1 MGCSLAASLVSL
13 KKAIKRQID
22 PDYLFIEPSEM
33 VVTQELRNVAAQG
46 QRDIKYEI
54 GPLIT
59 LLDGRQ
65 FGFHWKERRA
75 LLLGQISGAD
85 LVAISR
91 ADLVGDEEI
100 RMIYE
105 ALNESATVP
114 FLLSIR
120 NGAGLKKVMLALS
133 NRSRQ

>member
-1 MGCSLAASLVSL
+1 VGCSLAASLVSL
-13 KKAIKRQID
+13 KKAIKRHID

-46 QRDIKYEI
+46 LRDIKYEV
-54 GPLIT
+54 GPLVT
-59 LLDGRQ
+59 LLDGPE
-65 FGFHWKERRA
+65 FGFHWKERRP

-91 ADLVGDEEI
+91 ADMIGDKETDV
-100 RMIYE
+100 IYQ
-105 ALNESATVP
+105 ALDECATEP

-120 NGAGLKKVMLALS
+120 SGTGLDNIMLALS
-133 NRSRQ
+133 NHSHQ

>member
-1 MGCSLAASLVSL
+1 VGCSLAAGLVRL
-13 KKAIKRQID
+13 KKDIKRHID

-46 QRDIKYEI
+46 LRDIKYKV
-54 GPLIT
+54 GPLVT
-59 LLDGRQ
+59 LLDGPE
-65 FGFHWKERRA
+65 FGFHWKERRP

-91 ADLVGDEEI
+91 ADMIGDKETNV
-100 RMIYE
+100 IYQ
-105 ALNESATVP
+105 ALDECATEP

-120 NGAGLKKVMLALS
+120 SGTGLDNIMLALS
-133 NRSRQ
+133 NHSHQ

>member
-1 MGCSLAASLVSL
+1 VGCSLAASLVRL
-13 KKAIKRQID
+13 KKDIKRNID

-46 QRDIKYEI
+46 QRDIGYAV
-54 GPLIT
+54 GPLVT
-59 LLDGRQ
+59 LLDGPD
-65 FGFHWKERRA
+65 FGFHWKERRQ

-91 ADLVGDEEI
+91 ADLIGDKETNV
-100 RMIYE
+100 IYQ
-105 ALNESATVP
+105 ALDGYATGP

-120 NGAGLKKVMLALS
+120 SGTGLDNVMSALS
-133 NRSRQ
+133 NHSHR